1 MLLKVSRIIISI
13 IILSLSSYGMY
24 TKNFEIL
31 PFMMLF
37 SGGLML
43 VMGLEKLQKNRKSY
57 MGYSL
62 IVASLLGFLVSI
74 QGFIFN

>member
-1 MLLKVSRIIISI
+1 MFLKVSRIIISI